1 MKNFKRYVVIEPRIF
16 EKLKSDYAGRSNMT
30 TFEKKMLSVLKNE
43 KLSVSQRLAFYKLY
57 LKQSLENDK
66 KNTQF
71 ETYSR
76 EIPDDYHHKMTDK
89 KFVRMIKPK
98 KTLNTSSISIQTP
111 KKSSTTEAKTS
122 PFVAETPQKS
132 SDIVTTSTVK
142 KSSPQFMDAEEY
154 IYDSDQVMEPVREDF
169 ESMTLEDDENDNIFD
184 LSAERNELINEIKAS
199 SANPNI
205 RIRDLKFKHLFDA
218 EKDYFTAEDTST
230 GEQLLINKSEGIMEK
245 LTGTKRKMNS
255 RDITDAPQRKVMKI
269 SPRRLRSANRNLAK
283 EWNNFE
289 IL

>member
-1 MKNFKRYVVIEPRIF
+1 
-16 EKLKSDYAGRSNMT
+16 
-30 TFEKKMLSVLKNE
+30 
-43 KLSVSQRLAFYKLY
+43 
-57 LKQSLENDK
+57 
-66 KNTQF
+66 
-71 ETYSR
+71 
-76 EIPDDYHHKMTDK
+76 MTDK